1 MAFLVETT
9 PESER
14 DAEAILEWLY
24 SQHAGD
30 TGIRWFLALE
40 DAIASLAIAPARCPL
55 APENA
60 DSPFEVRHLLY
71 GRKPQYT
78 EFCLPSRAIRFLS
91 CISGTD
97 AVRLYDPSVNVGGD
111 LLERLYYIVNVADV
125 KVLSSSAYPSS
136 ASSSSSVRSCFFTWG
151 LL

>member
-40 DAIASLAIAPARCPL
+40 DAIASLATSPARCPL

-71 GRKPQYT
+71 GRRPHVYRILFT
-78 EFCLPSRAIRFLS
+78 
-91 CISGTD
+91 ISGNT
-97 AVRLYDPSVNVGGD
+97 VTVLHIRHGRRQSV
-111 LLERLYYIVNVADV
+111 
-125 KVLSSSAYPSS
+125 SPH
-136 ASSSSSVRSCFFTWG
+136 
-151 LL
+151 